1 MNLKG
6 GELYFIRETDVRTGE
21 LTPYVKIGIVRD
33 KAGEE
38 RTSEDR
44 ALEHQTGNPRRL
56 FVESI
61 IKTPSVSEIEN
72 IVHNLHAD
80 ERIYGEWF
88 DFTDEQFESA
98 KMIALDLVKV
108 ATENQEKFEIAEV
121 LSGTASK
128 PEMIQPNKEIM
139 EWHSKLLAAEIR
151 IKECNSLQAVIKEA
165 FRTILAEPVTTGT
178 QKEKQE
184 VLAPYVKVQEK
195 KAKFELDVDAF
206 AAARP
211 ELYAEFTKVTL
222 TAPKGSFTIT
232 RPKEIV
238 LDISKIDPELFE
250 YSKIAKDSLVN
261 YASNK
266 ATQEDLHIVSLKLL
280 GFEAKASWDKEI
292 AQINLKAFCQ
302 DYSGIA
308 GLCKWNRHSKE
319 VRSFDKAALL
329 DAHPKIAEKYMV
341 EVQATTALI
350 VQKKRA
356 YSPIKFSNPG
366 GGDSNE

>member
-33 KAGEE
+33 KVGEE

-44 ALEHQTGNPRRL
+44 ALEHQTGNPRKL

-98 KMIALDLVKV
+98 KKTALDLVKV
-108 ATENQEKFEIAEV
+108 AIENQAKFEIAEA
-121 LSGTASK
+121 LSGTSSK
-128 PEMIQPNKEIM
+128 PEMIKPTKEIV
-139 EWHSKLLAAEIR
+139 EWHAKLLAAEIR
-151 IKECNSLQAVIKEA
+151 IKECNTLQAVIKEA
-165 FRTILAEPVTTGT
+165 FRTILAEPTTTGT

-184 VLAPYVKVQEK
+184 ALAPYVKVQEK
-195 KAKFELDVDAF
+195 KSKLELDVEAF

-232 RPKEIV
+232 RPKDFAV
-238 LDISKIDPELFE
+238 DMAKIDLALFE
-250 YSKIAKDSLVN
+250 YSKIAKESLVR

-266 ATQEDLHIVSLKLL
+266 TTQEDLHIVSLKLL
-280 GFEAKASWDKEI
+280 GFEARAAWDKEI
-292 AQINLKAFCQ
+292 AQVNLKVFCQ
-302 DYSGIA
+302 DYSGIE
-308 GLCKWNRHSKE
+308 GLCKWSRHQKE

-329 DAHPKIAEKYMV
+329 EAHPKIAEKYMV
-341 EVQATTALI
+341 EVQASSAILI
-350 VQKKRA
+350 QRKRA
-356 YSPIKFSNPG
+356 YSPTKSSKPG
-366 GGDSNE
+366 GGDTNE